1 MYFNDKNSF
10 QSMNLITNIE
20 MPNIEM
26 PIITCLPQKLLCL
39 LFHTLATLKYFTYLI
54 YK

>member
-1 MYFNDKNSF
+1 MIKISF

-26 PIITCLPQKLLCL
+26 PIITCLPQKTFVFAFSYPGNLEI
-39 LFHTLATLKYFTYLI
+39 FYLSYI
-54 YK
+54 